1 LDFGEGASKELDVL
15 SQTSATRAQH
25 GAYRINDELGA
36 REARRRLS
44 EVDRGDLEKYEDVV
58 AKDGLDWRLAEIL
71 DLL

>member
-36 REARRRLS
+36 H
-44 EVDRGDLEKYEDVV
+44 RGDLEKYEDVV